1 MKRKP
6 PVTLRCSISGREP
19 GGGGGGRRS
28 GEKVLRS
35 AVGSPSF
42 HLNTDKFQL
51 THFRKLDLL

>member
-6 PVTLRCSISGREP
+6 QVPLRCSISGREEV
-19 GGGGGGRRS
+19 GGGRRS

-42 HLNTDKFQL
+42 HLNTGKFQL
-51 THFRKLDLL
+51 TH